1 MSDDPRDD
9 RPLCSVVLSVYNEE
23 LNLEIL
29 YERLAAIAAKEPVRW
44 EFIFVDDGSKDRSF
58 EILQTLHSRDPR
70 VKIVRFSRNFGAHE
84 TAVGGLHVAA
94 GDCAVLMASDLQD
107 PPELIPSLLAR
118 WREGYPVVWAART
131 GRRDSFFRRLAARS
145 YYAMIRKLGL
155 PNYPKEGTGSFCLIG
170 RPVID
175 AFNLLQERNRVTFE
189 LLVWCGF
196 PSAEVPYE
204 RPPRERGTQS
214 WTFRKNIKAAM
225 DGLLALSYA
234 PVQWVFLFGL
244 CVALVSFGL
253 GVYVV
258 FDAILFG
265 PTWPGWAS
273 IMVAVLFL
281 GGMQLM
287 CMGFLGEYL
296 WRILHECR
304 GRPLYVVRDK
314 IGEFG
319 RPNAPSPHTEIAPVL
334 HEKDHV
340 PRRN

>member
-1 MSDDPRDD
+1 MADDL
-9 RPLCSVVLSVYNEE
+9 PLCSVVFSVYNEE
-23 LNLEIL
+23 LNLEVL
-29 YERLAAIAAKEPVRW
+29 YDRLVAATAKEPVRW
-44 EFIFVDDGSKDRSF
+44 EFIFVDDGSRDRSF
-58 EILQTLHSRDPR
+58 EVLQGLNARDPR
-70 VKIVRFSRNFGAHE
+70 VKVVRFSRNFGSHE
-84 TAVGGLHVAA
+84 TAVAGLHVAT
-94 GDCAVLMASDLQD
+94 GDCAILMASDLQD
-107 PPELIPSLLAR
+107 PPELIPALLAR

-131 GRRDSFFRRLAARS
+131 GRKDSFFRSLGARAYYSLIRRLA
-145 YYAMIRKLGL
+145 L

-196 PSAEVPYE
+196 PSTEVPYE

-214 WTFRKNIKAAM
+214 WTFRKNVKAAM
-225 DGLLALSYA
+225 DSLLALSYA

-244 CVALVSFGL
+244 FVALISFGF
-253 GVYVV
+253 GIWVII
-258 FDAILFG
+258 DAIAFG
-265 PTWPGWAS
+265 PTKAGWAS
-273 IMVAVLFL
+273 TMVTVLFL
-281 GGMQLM
+281 GGTQLM

-314 IGEFG
+314 IGQFAQV
-319 RPNAPSPHTEIAPVL
+319 NAESPSAEADANV

-340 PRRN
+340 AGRN